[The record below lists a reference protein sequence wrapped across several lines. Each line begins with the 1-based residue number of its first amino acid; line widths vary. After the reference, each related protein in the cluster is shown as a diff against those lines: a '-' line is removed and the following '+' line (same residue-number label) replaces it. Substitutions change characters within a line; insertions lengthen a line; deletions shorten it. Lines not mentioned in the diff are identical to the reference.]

1 MEQFSNLLN
10 RLNRNQN
17 IGYSFIRIFLG
28 LALFVRGWALASNPD
43 AIFELAGEDNL
54 HMWYAYITIGHLL
67 GGICLA
73 IGVLTRLAALLQ
85 IPILVGAVSLSDM
98 GLMMGG
104 QSLELA
110 TLVLFLLVVFFIFG
124 AGPLALSKYANK
136 NTPEASGET
145 MEGTIPA

>member
-1 MEQFSNLLN
+1 
-10 RLNRNQN
+10 
-17 IGYSFIRIFLG
+17 
-28 LALFVRGWALASNPD
+28 
-43 AIFELAGEDNL
+43 
-54 HMWYAYITIGHLL
+54 MWYAYITIGHLL